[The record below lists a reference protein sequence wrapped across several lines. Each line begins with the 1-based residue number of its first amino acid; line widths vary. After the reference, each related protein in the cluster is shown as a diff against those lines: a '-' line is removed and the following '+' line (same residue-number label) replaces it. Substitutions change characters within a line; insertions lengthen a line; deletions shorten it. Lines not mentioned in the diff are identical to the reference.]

1 MILTS
6 GLDTIL
12 LLTRW
17 RYSKLDENKK
27 QSLMLQ
33 DFIMFGVGLLLFSV
47 SVFSSILGAYALFT
61 FMLAM
66 VLLPL
71 SVFDIYRIMFNV
83 NIKQHLRR
91 FKDDKRGLTWIW
103 IVGLVLSLPVC
114 AFFYWVMDYPFDL
127 IVGTVTPIYT
137 MTGFMASSWAAVQ
150 LIVSYL
156 LAFCL
161 IFSVIWIIQ
170 NSKSPGVYY

>member
-1 MILTS
+1 M
-6 GLDTIL
+6 
-12 LLTRW
+12 
-17 RYSKLDENKK
+17 DENKK
-27 QSLMLQ
+27 QTLLFQ
-33 DFIMFGVGLLLFSV
+33 DFILFSVGLLLFSL
-47 SVFSSILGAYALFT
+47 SVFSSILGPYALFA
-61 FMLAM
+61 FLISIA
-66 VLLPL
+66 LLPL
-71 SVFDIYRIMFNV
+71 AVFDIYRLMFNV
-83 NIKQHLRR
+83 NLLQQLRR
-91 FKDDKRGLTWIW
+91 FKNDKRGLTWVW
-103 IVGLVLSLPVC
+103 IVGLVLSIPVC

-127 IVGTVTPIYT
+127 IVATVTPIYT